1 MTTVHGTMLKLKTEE
16 LATWTPFQIT
26 PFICSCLFSLETS
39 TVETRCLN
47 LLMLSLAAQS
57 PRLVKDSFLEDR
69 QHPGNTGTD
78 NQSSK
83 CVGAE
88 NWPVLGIGEWRVTFG
103 KVNVFLHSSLELQP
117 KRSDHFLHKISCY
130 TFLRA
135 DDKQAAE
142 YGLGRMPTR
151 SSCLWCFITLAKGRE
166 RRATVAAGLLQNTGE
181 QGEHGIQT
189 WVFSIQQLVVFV
201 LTLGACGQQP
211 VRRVF
216 ETHWGILCF
225 YLFSTEG
232 ERFWTIEIQSNF
244 GVSVR
249 SWPEPNL
256 ESYYVTM
263 NALGRESAR
272 SADVP
277 VTSTEGWQ
285 SALELLEELPER
297 RLEATIR
304 RLGEKSMNRE
314 RTWKGLLQHRKLRW

>member
-166 RRATVAAGLLQNTGE
+166 RRATVAAGLQ
-181 QGEHGIQT
+181 EHGGTGGT
-189 WVFSIQQLVVFV
+189 WHSDVGFFHTAVGGFCVDSWGLWSTASAEGIRNSLGYSV
-201 LTLGACGQQP
+201 LLSFFHRRGKILNNWDPVQFWCFCEVLARAELG
-211 VRRVF
+211 
-216 ETHWGILCF
+216 
-225 YLFSTEG
+225 
-232 ERFWTIEIQSNF
+232 
-244 GVSVR
+244 
-249 SWPEPNL
+249 
-256 ESYYVTM
+256 
-263 NALGRESAR
+263 
-272 SADVP
+272 
-277 VTSTEGWQ
+277 
-285 SALELLEELPER
+285 ELLCYHECLGTRISSFCR
-297 RLEATIR
+297 RSSDFHRRMAVCTGAVRGVARTTPWSNNSEAWWKIN
-304 RLGEKSMNRE
+304 EQRE
-314 RTWKGLLQHRKLRW
+314 NMEGIVAT